1 MEGRNVEKRTLGR
14 TDIKASAVG
23 FGGIPIQGLT
33 FTEAERVLLHAF
45 DREIDFYDTARGY
58 TDSEEKIGRAL
69 GSRRDS
75 IFIATKAMSRDAAGM
90 KGELEASLRN
100 LRTDM
105 IDLYQFHAVGNRQQL
120 ERILGPGGAYET
132 LAKAREEGK
141 VRWIGITG
149 HSRDILLTAAGM
161 DAFDTIQLPFN
172 AIETEWADR
181 VLPAA
186 HAAGMGTLGMK
197 PVAGGALANVPPAIR
212 FTLTRGID
220 ISIPGMDAV
229 EQVDENITAGD
240 LAPLSA
246 GELEALSKEKEAWGE
261 LFCRRCGYC
270 MPCPSGLNIPFLLLI
285 EGYYNRYGLKDWA
298 VSRMKTQEK
307 KFSDCTECGECL
319 EKCPYSLP
327 IPELMKRAERLLGK

>member
-1 MEGRNVEKRTLGR
+1 MEERTLGR
-14 TDIKASAVG
+14 TDIKTSVVG
-23 FGGIPIQGLT
+23 FGGIPIQGLS
-33 FTEAERVLLHAF
+33 FAEAERVLLHAF
-45 DREIDFYDTARGY
+45 ESGIGFYDTARGY
-58 TDSEEKIGRAL
+58 TDSEDKIGRAL
-69 GSRRDS
+69 ESHRDS
-75 IFIATKAMSRDAAGM
+75 VYIATKAMSRDAAGM

-100 LRTDM
+100 LRTGM

-132 LAKAREEGK
+132 LAKARDEGK

-149 HSRDILLTAAGM
+149 HARDILLEAAGLGV
-161 DAFDTIQLPFN
+161 FDTIQLPFN
-172 AIETEWADR
+172 AIETEWEDK

-197 PVAGGALANVPPAIR
+197 PVAGGALADVPPAIR

-220 ISIPGMDAV
+220 ISIPGMDSV

-240 LAPLSA
+240 LAPPSP

-270 MPCPSGLNIPFLLLI
+270 IPCPSGLNIPFLLLI

-298 VSRMKTQEK
+298 VSRLDTLEMKY
-307 KFSDCTECGECL
+307 SDCTECGDCL
-319 EKCPYSLP
+319 EKCPYNLP
-327 IPELMKRAERLLGK
+327 IPELMKRAERLLEK